1 MRQVS
6 LARSSSV
13 LADSAVLIFI
23 AAFIYSLTIFGRQWE
38 ASFNPTS
45 DISTSLSSLAVY
57 TAFSALRGLIAYLI
71 SLTFTIFVGY
81 WAAKSTKAEKI
92 ILPFLDI
99 MQSIPV
105 LGFLPG
111 LVLGL
116 VAIFPKTNVGLELAS
131 VLMIFTGQVWNMTF
145 AFYSS
150 LKSVPTDL
158 KESATVMKLSRRQR
172 LQFLELP
179 FSAMNL
185 TWNSVMSMAGGWFF
199 LTVCEAFTLGNQTYR
214 LPGLGAYMAVAIES
228 GKAPAIVA
236 GILAM
241 AFVILVYDI
250 ILWRPALVWAHR
262 FRLEDN
268 QSQKIEEPL
277 IQLLIKRSSVMR
289 VTRVLHF
296 LINKNRARL
305 SKRFNLPAKQS
316 SQLVLWS
323 KIVGPLNYLRYPIYS
338 FATGLVCYLVF
349 KLFIVLSSLFFDEW
363 LEILRDTGFT
373 FIRVVAAVVIG
384 TLWAT
389 PAAIWIAR
397 SPRRLQVMQPLVQL
411 MASFP
416 APMLYPLAISVFS
429 YLNIDFEFSSMLLML
444 LGVQWYILFNVL
456 AGALRIPS
464 ELRLSMN
471 LMNSSRW
478 QQWRYLYIPSV
489 LPALV
494 TGWVTAAGGAWNAS
508 IVSELV
514 AYKGQMLKAHGLGAL
529 ISVAAEQGN
538 FSKLAAC
545 LTIMVV
551 FVVILNRTFWSKL
564 YKLAQVRF
572 RMDL

>member
-1 MRQVS
+1 MRQISFSRPSS
-6 LARSSSV
+6 L
-13 LADSAVLIFI
+13 LADSAVLILI
-23 AAFIYSLTIFGRQWE
+23 GAFIYSLTIFGHQWE

-45 DISTSLSSLAVY
+45 QISTSMGSLVVY

-71 SLTFTIFVGY
+71 SLTFTICIGY
-81 WAAKSTKAEKI
+81 WAAKSAKAERI

-131 VLMIFTGQVWNMTF
+131 ILMIFTGQVWNMTF

-158 KESATVMKLSRRQR
+158 KESATVMKLTWSQR
-172 LQFLELP
+172 LKYLELP

-214 LPGLGAYMAVAIES
+214 LPGLGAYMAVAIET
-228 GKAPAIVA
+228 GEGQAIVA

-241 AFVILVYDI
+241 AFVILTYDI

-268 QSQKIEEPL
+268 QNQKLEEPL

-289 VTRVLHF
+289 VTKVLQYF
-296 LINKNRARL
+296 LNKNRTRL
-305 SKRFNLPAKQS
+305 SKRIQAPAREMRQFK
-316 SQLVLWS
+316 LWA
-323 KIVGPLNYLRYPIYS
+323 ILGRPLKYLRYPM
-338 FATGLVCYLVF
+338 YLVVIS
-349 KLFIVLSSLFFDEW
+349 LIGYLAVNLLRVLSVLSLMEW
-363 LEILRDTGFT
+363 LEILRDTAFT
-373 FIRVVAAVVIG
+373 FCRVVVAVVIG

-389 PAAIWIAR
+389 PAAIWIAQ
-397 SPRRLQVMQPLVQL
+397 SPRRLQIMQPIVQL

-416 APMLYPLAISVFS
+416 APMLYPLAIAVFL
-429 YLNIDFEFSSMLLML
+429 YFKFDFEFGSMLLML

-464 ELRLSMN
+464 ELQMSMN
-471 LMNSSRW
+471 LMNSSKW

-508 IVSELV
+508 IVAELV
-514 AYKGQMLKAHGLGAL
+514 VYKGQVLKAQGLGAL
-529 ISVAAEQGN
+529 ISQAAEHGN
-538 FSKLAAC
+538 FAKLAAC
-545 LTIMVV
+545 LTVMVI
-551 FVVILNRTFWSKL
+551 FVVILNRTFWSKM
-564 YKLAQVRF
+564 YKVAQVRF